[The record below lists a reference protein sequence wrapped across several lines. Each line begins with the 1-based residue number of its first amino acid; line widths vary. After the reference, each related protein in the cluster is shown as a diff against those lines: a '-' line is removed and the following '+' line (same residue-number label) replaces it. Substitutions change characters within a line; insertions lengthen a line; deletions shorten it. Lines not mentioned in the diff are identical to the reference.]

1 MYHKKILLSEPNI
14 IGNENKYLKECI
26 KTNWISSAGKFVDKF
41 EKSISKYTG
50 AKYAI
55 SCINGTCAL
64 DLSLKIAGVQ
74 FDDEVI
80 VPTLTFI
87 APVNTVIYNN
97 AFPIFMDS
105 DKYFNID
112 AEKCID
118 FIKKETLFK
127 SGYTYNKKTGRKIS
141 AIIPVHVWGNAVFL
155 DDLLPICKE
164 RNIKIIEDAS
174 ESLGTFYKKGKYKK
188 KHTGTLGTLGC
199 LSFNGNK
206 IISSAGGGMI
216 ITNNSNLAEKAKYY
230 STQAK
235 NDPIFFIHNNVGYNY
250 RMSNI
255 NSAIGLAQLE
265 NIDFFL
271 KNKLEIRKKYK
282 KELDNINGLS
292 LHQTPEYSINNN
304 WLNILNVNKKIYN
317 KSIKEL
323 ISLFKRNNI
332 QTRPVWFLNHKQ
344 KMYKDFQ
351 KYNIDYSLKLIN
363 NSLCLPSSSG
373 LKLKSIKKIIKL
385 LYE

>member
-1 MYHKKILLSEPNI
+1 
-14 IGNENKYLKECI
+14 
-26 KTNWISSAGKFVDKF
+26 
-41 EKSISKYTG
+41 
-50 AKYAI
+50 
-55 SCINGTCAL
+55 
-64 DLSLKIAGVQ
+64 
-74 FDDEVI
+74 
-80 VPTLTFI
+80 
-87 APVNTVIYNN
+87 
-97 AFPIFMDS
+97 
-105 DKYFNID
+105 
-112 AEKCID
+112 
-118 FIKKETLFK
+118 
-127 SGYTYNKKTGRKIS
+127 
-141 AIIPVHVWGNAVFL
+141 
-155 DDLLPICKE
+155 
-164 RNIKIIEDAS
+164 
-174 ESLGTFYKKGKYKK
+174 
-188 KHTGTLGTLGC
+188 
-199 LSFNGNK
+199 
-206 IISSAGGGMI
+206 
-216 ITNNSNLAEKAKYY
+216 
-230 STQAK
+230 
-235 NDPIFFIHNNVGYNY
+235 
-250 RMSNI
+250 MSNI